1 MECRIP
7 DMDLEQ
13 IAASGQCF
21 RMEPKGRGYCVTA
34 GARYLEI
41 EKEED
46 TGDLFRLSCSQE
58 EWDCFWRGYFDL
70 ETDYGAAKAAI
81 DPEDGYL
88 KAAAEKG

>member
-34 GARYLEI
+34 RARYLEI

-58 EWDCFWRGYFDL
+58 EWTVSGEDTLIWKRI
-70 ETDYGAAKAAI
+70 KARQKLALTRRVGI
-81 DPEDGYL
+81 
-88 KAAAEKG
+88 